1 VPLPVRIG
9 ARTLFSFR
17 RKLIRVALPLER
29 RWLLPV
35 LPALPRSADG
45 YLVTALRADL
55 LPELHASRPD
65 LRVFVRQSYQR
76 HYASLQL
83 DRDAYLASF
92 SAKSRS
98 TLKRKVRKLA
108 ERSGGELDLRS
119 YSRPD
124 EVEEF
129 YRHARAVSATTYQE
143 RLLNAGLPDGEGALA
158 RMRELAAAGGVRG
171 WLLFLDDRPIAYLY
185 APAEGD
191 TLIYAYLG
199 YDPDY
204 ADLSPGTV
212 LQLEAMQQ
220 LMGDPRFRWFD
231 FTEGDGQHKRQFA
244 TGSVACVDLLLLR
257 RTAGNLAVG
266 TILTALDAAA
276 GHAKR
281 AVQASGFQRIARVAR
296 R

>member
-1 VPLPVRIG
+1 
-9 ARTLFSFR
+9 
-17 RKLIRVALPLER
+17 
-29 RWLLPV
+29 
-35 LPALPRSADG
+35 
-45 YLVTALRADL
+45 
-55 LPELHASRPD
+55 
-65 LRVFVRQSYQR
+65 
-76 HYASLQL
+76 
-83 DRDAYLASF
+83 
-92 SAKSRS
+92 
-98 TLKRKVRKLA
+98 
-108 ERSGGELDLRS
+108 
-119 YSRPD
+119 
-124 EVEEF
+124 
-129 YRHARAVSATTYQE
+129 
-143 RLLNAGLPDGEGALA
+143 
-158 RMRELAAAGGVRG
+158 MRELAAAGGVRG